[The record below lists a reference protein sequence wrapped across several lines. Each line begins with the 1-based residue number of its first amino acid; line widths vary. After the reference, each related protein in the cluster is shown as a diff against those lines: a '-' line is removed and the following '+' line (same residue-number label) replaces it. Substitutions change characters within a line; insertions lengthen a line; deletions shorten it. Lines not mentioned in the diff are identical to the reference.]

1 MTTRYTIDAHH
12 AGDRLDVFLTAEL
25 EGAKT
30 RSLIAKILKNGGG
43 IVNGEKASVH
53 RFLKE
58 GDVVEF
64 DDTKTETKTK
74 VGHRGV
80 VARKVDPKKLPPL
93 KVIEETDDWMVINKP
108 IGILVHP
115 DTVTTS
121 GTLVDL
127 LIAHHPPLAKVGE
140 DVSRPGIMH
149 RLDKDVSGLM
159 VIAKTQDAYDN
170 LKKQFAAH
178 SVEKRYL
185 SLVHGDLS
193 HDEGDITFRIA
204 RSSRGGRMAARPT
217 GQKEGKAAWTHY
229 KVIKRFDGATL
240 VELEIMSGRTHQ
252 IRAHMHGLGHPVIGD
267 TLYTIRQTERK
278 VDAPRLLLQSI
289 TLGFDDPAT
298 GKRTRFTLPADPAF
312 DQVMNEFKPHQPKT
326 KPEEPAAEQS
336 AT

>member
-1 MTTRYTIDAHH
+1 MTTRYTIDDLH
-12 AGDRLDVFLTAEL
+12 AGDRLDVFLTSEL
-25 EGAKT
+25 EGTKT
-30 RSLIAKILKNGGG
+30 RSAIAKILKNGGG
-43 IVNGEKASVH
+43 KVNGEKASVH
-53 RFLKE
+53 HFLKE

-74 VGHRGV
+74 LGHRGV
-80 VARKVDPKKLPPL
+80 AARKIDPNKLPPL
-93 KVIEETDDWMVINKP
+93 KVLEETEDWMVIDKP

-121 GTLVDL
+121 GTLVDQ
-127 LIAHHPPLAKVGE
+127 LIAHYPAIAKIGE

-159 VIAKTQDAYDN
+159 VIAKTQHAYEN
-170 LKKQFAAH
+170 LKKQFASH

-185 SLVHGDLS
+185 ALVHGDVPHEES
-193 HDEGDITFRIA
+193 DIMFRIA
-204 RSSRGGRMAARPT
+204 RSSRGGRMAARPS
-217 GQKEGKAAWTHY
+217 GEKAGKAAWTHY

-267 TLYTIRQTERK
+267 TLYTLRQTERK
-278 VDAPRLLLQSI
+278 VSSPRLLLQSI

-298 GKRTRFTLPADPAF
+298 SKRIRFTLPADPAF
-312 DQVMNEFKPHQPKT
+312 DAVMKTFKPHQPKT
-326 KPEEPAAEQS
+326 PSTEPS